1 MADFTQI
8 KQQLRNLKLSGMADT
23 LELRLKQAESGQL
36 AHTEVLSLLLD
47 DEHEVRRNRKLER
60 LLTQAKLPANQ
71 TLESFDFRCNPS
83 VNAVLIREL
92 GTLRFIDKSENVIFM
107 GPTGVGKT
115 HLARA
120 IAHLVCRKYLSALFL
135 NFNTLL
141 GEITKAELTG
151 KREAFLKPL
160 LKCDLLVIDD
170 FAFKKLSPQAAEYLY
185 MIVDGRYQ
193 QKSML
198 LTSNRTMEDWM
209 GIFPDPVMA
218 NAVMDRLAHNA
229 HQIVIQGESFRK
241 LNGLKMRN
249 GK

>member
-1 MADFTQI
+1 
-8 KQQLRNLKLSGMADT
+8 
-23 LELRLKQAESGQL
+23 
-36 AHTEVLSLLLD
+36 
-47 DEHEVRRNRKLER
+47 
-60 LLTQAKLPANQ
+60 
-71 TLESFDFRCNPS
+71 
-83 VNAVLIREL
+83 
-92 GTLRFIDKSENVIFM
+92 M

-120 IAHLVCRKYLSALFL
+120 LAHLVCRKYMSVLFH
-135 NFNTLL
+135 NFTSLL

-151 KREAFLKPL
+151 KRESFLKPL

-170 FAFKKLSPQAAEYLY
+170 FAFKKLTPQTAEYLY

-193 QKSML
+193 QKSMM
-198 LTSNRTMEDWM
+198 LTSNRAMEDWL

-229 HQIVIQGESFRK
+229 HQIVIQGESYRK
-241 LNGLKMRN
+241 LNGMKMKN